1 MTLSIED
8 LKKLSIQ
15 ELAEL
20 KENIRKAE
28 LSKEKEIV
36 AQFYSQLKS
45 IGISIDDIKDKKI
58 GDLIKKKQPPA
69 KGKQPAKYVNPDDN
83 TKTWSGHGKK
93 PFWFV
98 DYLEN
103 GGDESDLLINK

>member
-1 MTLSIED
+1 MTLSVED
-8 LKKLSIQ
+8 LKTLTIQ

-36 AQFYSQLKS
+36 AHFCNQLKS
-45 IGISIDDIKDKKI
+45 IGLSLDDVKDKKI
-58 GDLIKKKQPPA
+58 GDFIKKKQPPL
-69 KGKQPAKYVNPDDN
+69 KGKQPAKYANPNDN

-98 DYLEN
+98 NHINHGGNEN
-103 GGDESDLLINK
+103 DLLINK